1 MIVAISLFIVYTI
14 SLVSLALNKGN
25 WYQNLSAV
33 TFSIT
38 ILPIVLE
45 ISDLDMM
52 INVHVTALVFSF
64 ILGYAINLVKPR

>member
-1 MIVAISLFIVYTI
+1 MIIAISLFVVYII

-25 WYQNLSAV
+25 CLQNLAGV

-45 ISDLDMM
+45 ISDVNMM
-52 INVHVTALVFSF
+52 INVHVSGLVFSF
-64 ILGYAINLVKPR
+64 VLGYAINLVKPR

>member
-1 MIVAISLFIVYTI
+1 MIIAISLFVVYII

-25 WYQNLSAV
+25 CLQNLAGV

-45 ISDLDMM
+45 ISDVNMM
-52 INVHVTALVFSF
+52 INVHVSALVFSF
-64 ILGYAINLVKPR
+64 VLGYAINLVKPR